1 MQLIDR
7 ASVDS
12 LKTKNLEKKI
22 EPFQWGKSTLVVFPP
37 AVLSAAPT
45 RAFTVGLHLTRLQN
59 WALCNR
65 YHSE

>member
-37 AVLSAAPT
+37 A
-45 RAFTVGLHLTRLQN
+45 RAVGCTHPALLLWGCTLTLLRIG
-59 WALCNR
+59 R
-65 YHSE
+65 YYSE